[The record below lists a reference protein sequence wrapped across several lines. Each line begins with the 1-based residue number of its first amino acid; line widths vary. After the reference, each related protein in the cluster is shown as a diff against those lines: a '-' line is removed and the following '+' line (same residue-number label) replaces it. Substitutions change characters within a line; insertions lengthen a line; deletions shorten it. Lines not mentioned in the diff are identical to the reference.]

1 MTEKKCMLWGGQL
14 NLVMSHSMSRLLSAF
29 WEFDVWRND
38 TAGPTEENHES
49 LWICGWINNIT
60 VL

>member
-1 MTEKKCMLWGGQL
+1 MFWGGQL